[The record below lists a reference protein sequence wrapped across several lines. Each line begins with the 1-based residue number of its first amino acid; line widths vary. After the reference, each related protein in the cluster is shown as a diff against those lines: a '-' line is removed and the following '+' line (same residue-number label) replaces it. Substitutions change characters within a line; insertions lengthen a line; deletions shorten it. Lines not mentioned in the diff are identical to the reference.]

1 MDPRPK
7 ELIRFLDLL
16 TEDAPEGY
24 EPYLFR
30 VQAGSKAPDTSYGS
44 WKAERA
50 RLSKAEAVRWM
61 EQGGNVGL
69 AGRGP
74 CPNFDDSEEDLEEH
88 ACDRCNGEDFS
99 DRLINVDIDDE
110 DETTADDLKD
120 TLIARSRSRTGVH
133 AWYFAADG
141 ADVPNIPTDDA
152 GEVRANWQYV
162 VAPGSY
168 VETDPA
174 DVPDGEQDDAGYYTI
189 EQETPVA
196 RLELDE
202 LPDVFQRANRDDGG
216 LDEDSMAAV
225 SATDE
230 PDVQHNRS
238 NHNDRDSKSALFDIS
253 ARDVAAKEGGDT
265 STGERWAAIFH
276 DSETGKNMSL
286 SNEGLLH
293 CWRHNV
299 AHNGLQALCVLSDY
313 RGDCADVGS
322 PHKHSNA
329 GQSCLQGEEGEHIWH
344 AWKYAKQ
351 RGYIPDDD
359 PVPYSA
365 LIHLCKA
372 RELCPVTE
380 LPSGGEGTIPAH
392 AYDAALSTIQNHD
405 DLTPGREKTREID
418 SSSDRNADTD
428 AATAD
433 GGAAA
438 APTAA
443 DSDDGGDIDWDSI
456 YAAYQAAEKS
466 DDRRT
471 PRFQAAAQLATE
483 DDWANIE
490 ENDVLYWYNPATGTY
505 QPRGE
510 SVLRQQLV
518 EQLHEQYSAHEANEI
533 GEQLRGRFT
542 VREEDM
548 GGPEGKI
555 AAENCV
561 IDLIEETT
569 YQHSPHYNFLSS
581 LGSAFDPDATCP
593 RWRAFLKEV
602 VDSDTDRQ
610 KLQEF
615 AGYCLHHWGLP
626 YHKALF
632 LVGPTASGK
641 STFLDTI
648 NALLGEGTTAS
659 LTPQQMT
666 SERFGGAELHGK
678 WANIRNDI
686 PAETV
691 NNTGMFKEL
700 VAGDPI
706 KAEEKYKDPFMFRP
720 NAKHLFSAN
729 QLPETD
735 TDDEAFYRRILLCPF
750 PETIPRAERD
760 PGLDEKLQAEL
771 PGILNWAIEG
781 LQRLLANGRFT
792 GDRSPGHTQDTWEK
806 WGNSVSRF
814 SQVAL
819 DDGPDKIPKGEVYA
833 AYLAFCRDQSIPTE
847 TQHAMTRALKQE
859 GYTDA
864 REYVDGSQ
872 QRVFT
877 GIQWTGRGEELIT
890 AAEGDT
896 SGDTS
901 DSGGARNPGLGG
913 FE

>member
-1 MDPRPK
+1 VTDDVTLVDPDAIPDELKERDQWLLWDNSNDTPK
-7 ELIRFLDLL
+7 QPHWRGDFAISWSNPDDWHSFEAALSAAQERESWGIGYVMAQGNDAHARGLYACLDLDGCLESRSTPKDWVPTLKDFIDDGAYIEYSPSGDGLHIPLVGQDIPDWWVDSHL
-16 TEDAPEGY
+16 TA
-24 EPYLFR
+24 
-30 VQAGSKAPDTSYGS
+30 
-44 WKAERA
+44 
-50 RLSKAEAVRWM
+50 
-61 EQGGNVGL
+61 
-69 AGRGP
+69 
-74 CPNFDDSEEDLEEH
+74 EEH
-88 ACDRCNGEDFS
+88 EGVDVLTNKFCTFTGDVLDSHEPTGVADVDPTPFLYEVYERLNGEYP
-99 DRLINVDIDDE
+99 RE
-110 DETTADDLKD
+110 D
-120 TLIARSRSRTGVH
+120 
-133 AWYFAADG
+133 
-141 ADVPNIPTDDA
+141 
-152 GEVRANWQYV
+152 
-162 VAPGSY
+162 
-168 VETDPA
+168 VE
-174 DVPDGEQDDAGYYTI
+174 
-189 EQETPVA
+189 
-196 RLELDE
+196 
-202 LPDVFQRANRDDGG
+202 DDGG
-216 LDEDSMAAV
+216 SYDDDEWDYEQIEVALDHLDSGCAYPKWRNIAFAV
-225 SATDE
+225 
-230 PDVQHNRS
+230 
-238 NHNDRDSKSALFDIS
+238 
-253 ARDVAAKEGGDT
+253 
-265 STGERWAAIFH
+265 H
-276 DSETGKNMSL
+276 DWDPGTTGKSL
-286 SNEGLLH
+286 FEQWS
-293 CWRHNV
+293 
-299 AHNGLQALCVLSDY
+299 
-313 RGDCADVGS
+313 RGSGWDEQSQRYIDQIWDNSAQGDGITVGT
-322 PHKHSNA
+322 
-329 GQSCLQGEEGEHIWH
+329 
-344 AWKYAKQ
+344 
-351 RGYIPDDD
+351 
-359 PVPYSA
+359 
-365 LIHLCKA
+365 LIHYA
-372 RELCPVTE
+372 QEAGWQPA
-380 LPSGGEGTIPAH
+380 GGEP
-392 AYDAALSTIQNHD
+392 
-405 DLTPGREKTREID
+405 
-418 SSSDRNADTD
+418 D

-443 DSDDGGDIDWDSI
+443 DSGERGDVDWDSI
-456 YAAYQAAEKS
+456 YAAYKAADKS
-466 DDRRT
+466 DERRT
-471 PRFQAAAQLATE
+471 PRFQAAAQLAAD
-483 DDWANIE
+483 DDWANME
-490 ENDVLYWYNPATGTY
+490 ENDVLYWYNPAAGTY
-505 QPRGE
+505 EPRGE

-518 EQLHEQYSAHEANEI
+518 EKLNEQYSAHEANEI

-542 VREEDM
+542 VREDDM

-569 YQHSPHYNFLSS
+569 YEHSPHYNFLSS
-581 LGSAFDPDATCP
+581 LGTEFDPDATCP
-593 RWRAFLKEV
+593 RWRAFLDEV

-648 NALLGEGTTAS
+648 NALLGDGTTAS

-700 VAGDPI
+700 IAGDPI

-720 NAKHLFSAN
+720 NAKHMFSAN

-760 PGLDEKLQAEL
+760 PALDDKLQSEL

-781 LQRLLANGRFT
+781 LQRLLGNGRFT

-819 DDGPDKIPKGEVYA
+819 EDGPDKLPKGEVYA
-833 AYLAFCRDQSIPTE
+833 AYLAFCREESIPTE
-847 TQHAMTRALKQE
+847 TQHAMTRALKKE

-890 AAEGDT
+890 AAQGDT

-901 DSGGARNPGLGG
+901 ANGDTQNSGLGG
-913 FE
+913 FD